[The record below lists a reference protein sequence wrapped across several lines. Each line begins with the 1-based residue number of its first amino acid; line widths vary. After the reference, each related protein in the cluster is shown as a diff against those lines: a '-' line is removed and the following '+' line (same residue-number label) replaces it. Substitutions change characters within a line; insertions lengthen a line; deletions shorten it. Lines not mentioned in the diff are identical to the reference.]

1 MTARRKVELLLAALV
16 FANLAVFG
24 AREILGALYNPIIR
38 SLGA

>member
-1 MTARRKVELLLAALV
+1 MSARRKVEVLIAALV

-24 AREILGALYNPIIR
+24 AKEILGALYDPIIR